1 MGEMRPINKAAI
13 FLFLCALVAPARS
26 LGQRVAL
33 TIKSDSSAVSAGDK
47 IGITIEEIN
56 LTSDT
61 MPIFRSGV
69 SGVDVTFDYDI
80 RDQTGNPL
88 PHNDL
93 RGVEY
98 GHLVNLPPR
107 IKYTRHVRVSDIC
120 DMSQPGSYT
129 VQVATRDDEHNL
141 VKSNVIR
148 IDVK

>member
-1 MGEMRPINKAAI
+1 MIPVNKVAI
-13 FLFLCALVAPARS
+13 FLLLCGAFVSPGRS

-33 TIKSDSSAVSAGDK
+33 TIKSDPSTVGAGDK

-56 LTSDT
+56 LTSNT
-61 MPIFRSGV
+61 MSIFRSGV
-69 SGVDVTFDYDI
+69 SGIDVTFDYDI

-98 GHLVNLPPR
+98 GHLVNLPPG